1 MEPFGRNWMCFIL
14 KKAQSFCCITKL
26 WATKVKEWVTNIK
39 QEPENDSVTYKPT
52 PMPSYNPTPLAL
64 LNQKKSQP
72 EPDYSVSYQPTPL
85 KEIKREK
92 EKKVK
97 QNWL

>member
-1 MEPFGRNWMCFIL
+1 MWIIIQTEIFYYISEL
-14 KKAQSFCCITKL
+14 EA
-26 WATKVKEWVTNIK
+26 TNIK

-64 LNQKKSQP
+64 LNQKKSLP

-97 QNWL
+97 QNWLWSLTPICTLQGPR

>member
-1 MEPFGRNWMCFIL
+1 MTCAGYFMFLNVRFSYIIDIFF
-14 KKAQSFCCITKL
+14 S
-26 WATKVKEWVTNIK
+26 VTNIK

-64 LNQKKSQP
+64 LNQKKSLP

>member
-1 MEPFGRNWMCFIL
+1 
-14 KKAQSFCCITKL
+14 
-26 WATKVKEWVTNIK
+26 
-39 QEPENDSVTYKPT
+39 
-52 PMPSYNPTPLAL
+52 MPSYNPTPLAL
-64 LNQKKSQP
+64 LNQKKTLP

-97 QNWL
+97 QNWLRI